1 MSSQP
6 LLQSWNSHRAD
17 GASPK
22 ILSGGQGRDFRQISI
37 GEIASSTIDATGEVR
52 QIAET
57 GISEIQGV
65 ADKLRMLALNAMIE
79 AARAGEIGR
88 GFSVVAAEVRAISE
102 GVTALA
108 RGLRGSLGQKVD
120 DLTGIVQQMAET
132 AAGSRLVDL
141 ALNAVEIIDRNLYER
156 TCDVRWWATDAAVVD
171 CAQDPTSANRQHAV
185 ERLGVILKSYT
196 VYLDLWLCDAN
207 GRVIANGRPHSYSV
221 TDHDVSHE
229 PWFQKALGLRS
240 GDDYAVVDVADCA
253 ELGPAQVATYAAQV
267 REGGLPNGRVL
278 GVLAIH
284 FDWEPQARAIV
295 QGVRM
300 SETEKSRS
308 RVMLIDARQRIIAA
322 SDGAGGLDE
331 VFPLDCA
338 QAKAGFCTAPDGSLI
353 AWHATPGYETYA
365 GLGWYGVIHQRR

>member
-1 MSSQP
+1 MSNQP
-6 LLQSWNSHRAD
+6 LRKSSNSRPAEETLPRTPV
-17 GASPK
+17 AKAP
-22 ILSGGQGRDFRQISI
+22 QQVSI
-37 GEIASSTIDATGEVR
+37 GEIVSSTIDATGEVR

-65 ADKLRMLALNAMIE
+65 AEKLRMLALNAMIE
-79 AARAGEIGR
+79 AARVGEIGR
-88 GFSVVAAEVRAISE
+88 GFSVVASEVRAISE

-108 RGLRGSLGQKVD
+108 RGLRGSLGEKVD
-120 DLTGIVQQMAET
+120 DLTGIVEQMAET

-171 CAQDPTSANRQHAV
+171 CAQDPSAAHREHAS

-207 GRVIANGRPHSYSV
+207 GRVIANGRPQAYPV
-221 TDHDVSHE
+221 VEHDVSHE
-229 PWFQKALGLRS
+229 PWFQKTLGLRS
-240 GDDYAVVDVADCA
+240 GDDYAVVDVASCN

-284 FDWEPQARAIV
+284 FDWAPQARAIV
-295 QGVRM
+295 EGVRM
-300 SETEKSRS
+300 SDAERARS
-308 RVMLIDARQRIIAA
+308 RVMLLDAHRRVIAA
-322 SDGAGGLDE
+322 SDGAGLLEE

-338 QAKAGFCTAPDGSLI
+338 QEKAGFYTGQDGSLI
-353 AWHATPGYETYA
+353 AFHATPGYETYK
-365 GLGWYGVIHQRR
+365 GLGWYGVIRQRR